1 MTAPAAA
8 QKRADELRRLL
19 HDYNH
24 QYYVLDAPTVPD
36 AEYDRLFRELQELE
50 REHPQVLTPDS
61 PTQRVGGKAVSDFAA
76 VRHRVPMQSLNNCFS
91 EEELREFDRRVRDG
105 LGHDDISYVAEP
117 KLDGLAVT
125 LIYQDGV
132 LARGATRGDGE
143 TGEDITENLKTIR
156 SIPLRIRDVKPPAG
170 VEVRGEVYMPTA
182 GFEKLNKEQEK
193 AGGKVFVNPRNAAA
207 GGLRQLDP
215 KITSRRPLSFCAY
228 ALAHAEGWTRPALHG
243 QVLEQLKRWGFPV
256 SPHAEIVTGAEGCL
270 AYFRKI
276 GKRRE
281 KLPFAID
288 GVVYKVNDLAGR
300 DELGS
305 VSRAPRW
312 AIAHKFPAEEAVTVL
327 ENVEFQVGRTGTL
340 TPVARL
346 KPVFVGGVTVS
357 NATLHNMDEV
367 ERKDVRIGDH
377 VAVRRAGDVIPEVV
391 RVIAERRPSDAR
403 KVVLP
408 RKCPVCGAAV
418 SREEGE
424 TAARCTAGLTCRA
437 QLQGALLHF
446 VSRRA
451 MDIEGLGDK
460 LVQQLL
466 DQKRVNSPA
475 DLFKL
480 ELKTLAELERMG
492 EKSAANVIA
501 AIEKSKATTLAR
513 FIYALGIPN
522 IGETTAAQLASH
534 FGEFDALLGAA
545 ESDARTADDPELKAK
560 DRFSKLR
567 KVQDVGPEVAA
578 SLCRFFTEPHN
589 REVIK
594 ELRLCG
600 VRWPKAE
607 ARKKDGP
614 LSGKSFVLTGTL
626 PGMTREEAAQLI
638 ESQGG
643 RVSNAISS
651 KTSYL
656 LAGADAGSKLAK
668 AEKLK
673 VPVVDLDGLHRLI
686 EL

>member
-1 MTAPAAA
+1 IAPSP
-8 QKRADELRRLL
+8 RGRGEGGGEGCEVPR
-19 HDYNH
+19 
-24 QYYVLDAPTVPD
+24 VL
-36 AEYDRLFRELQELE
+36 
-50 REHPQVLTPDS
+50 
-61 PTQRVGGKAVSDFAA
+61 
-76 VRHRVPMQSLNNCFS
+76 
-91 EEELREFDRRVRDG
+91 
-105 LGHDDISYVAEP
+105 
-117 KLDGLAVT
+117 
-125 LIYQDGV
+125 
-132 LARGATRGDGE
+132 
-143 TGEDITENLKTIR
+143 
-156 SIPLRIRDVKPPAG
+156 
-170 VEVRGEVYMPTA
+170 EVRGEVYMSTA
-182 GFEKLNKEQEK
+182 GFERLNKEQEK
-193 AGGKVFVNPRNAAA
+193 AGGKLFVNPRNAAA

-215 KITSRRPLSFCAY
+215 KITARRPLSFCAY
-228 ALAHAEGWTRPALHG
+228 ALAHAEGWTRPALHE

-256 SPHAEIVTGAEGCL
+256 SMHTETVTGAEGCL
-270 AYFRKI
+270 AYYRKI
-276 GKRRE
+276 GERRE

-288 GVVYKVNDLAGR
+288 GVVYKVNDLSAR

-377 VAVRRAGDVIPEVV
+377 VAVRRAGDVIPEVL
-391 RVIAERRPSDAR
+391 RVIAERRPRDAR

-408 RKCPVCGAAV
+408 RECPVCGAAV

-424 TAARCTAGLTCRA
+424 AAARCTAGLTCRA

-475 DLFKL
+475 GLFKL

-534 FGEFDALLGAA
+534 FGEFDALLEAA
-545 ESDARTADDPELKAK
+545 DADTGTADDPGLKAK
-560 DRFSKLR
+560 DRFPKLR
-567 KVQDVGPEVAA
+567 QVQDVGPEVAA

-589 REVIK
+589 REVIR
-594 ELRLCG
+594 ELRRCG

-607 ARKKDGP
+607 AR
-614 LSGKSFVLTGTL
+614 
-626 PGMTREEAAQLI
+626 
-638 ESQGG
+638 
-643 RVSNAISS
+643 S
-651 KTSYL
+651 K
-656 LAGADAGSKLAK
+656 
-668 AEKLK
+668 
-673 VPVVDLDGLHRLI
+673 
-686 EL
+686 